1 VSLIIADTVRA
12 VDFER
17 FAVPRPAFAHDY
29 ATDTTLVYDGSAGDG
44 LHRHFGQ
51 VAQGFGGRLHLVYGR
66 SPTHG
71 LTDGQTG
78 WHRYSDDGGA
88 TWSAETEVIPAA
100 AGFDQRSLSMCVT
113 PSGRILLIYAKV
125 MVPSATANPT
135 VYRLRFSDDN
145 GETWVQGDDIATISY
160 TYCRTYGRIKLVPG
174 ELGDAYRLAF
184 TPYHRSSDTPDYK
197 VAAWYSSDDGESWD
211 EGTLIINDT
220 SGQSECELVA
230 INGKTWFSVTRGATG
245 LTLYKSTD
253 GGGLWAAVGVVPG
266 TSSDNQVA
274 PTLDK
279 FERGGRWYLV
289 IGYCNRTTDDMRWR
303 VALVDEALSSAS
315 AFGGE
320 IIMATDMVNASGYQC
335 PVVKP
340 DGSLYIEGGT
350 GYIEFKEYVG
360 QVYTQVRFVRM
371 DLFAKLRT
379 YPWVRTVEAGAI
391 TLPATELCRVI
402 QVDTEGG
409 ASTDD
414 LDTISGGVDGEIYVI
429 QGPQA
434 TSARDVTLKTG
445 TGNLDLYGGDFR
457 INSTTSRITIQK
469 VGGKFI
475 EIGRTSDHTDSA
487 LTIASDAITV
497 PSVSEIRYFLV
508 DTEAA
513 AAADNLTTINGGRE
527 GQIIFLMSAT
537 SSRDTTIA
545 EGGNIVLGSAGSFT
559 LTNSADVIGLVK
571 RSTSWYQL
579 TLSDNA

>member
-1 VSLIIADTVRA
+1 
-12 VDFER
+12 
-17 FAVPRPAFAHDY
+17 
-29 ATDTTLVYDGSAGDG
+29 
-44 LHRHFGQ
+44 
-51 VAQGFGGRLHLVYGR
+51 
-66 SPTHG
+66 
-71 LTDGQTG
+71 
-78 WHRYSDDGGA
+78 
-88 TWSAETEVIPAA
+88 
-100 AGFDQRSLSMCVT
+100 
-113 PSGRILLIYAKV
+113 
-125 MVPSATANPT
+125 
-135 VYRLRFSDDN
+135 
-145 GETWVQGDDIATISY
+145 
-160 TYCRTYGRIKLVPG
+160 
-174 ELGDAYRLAF
+174 
-184 TPYHRSSDTPDYK
+184 
-197 VAAWYSSDDGESWD
+197 
-211 EGTLIINDT
+211 
-220 SGQSECELVA
+220 
-230 INGKTWFSVTRGATG
+230 
-245 LTLYKSTD
+245 
-253 GGGLWAAVGVVPG
+253 
-266 TSSDNQVA
+266 
-274 PTLDK
+274 
-279 FERGGRWYLV
+279 
-289 IGYCNRTTDDMRWR
+289 
-303 VALVDEALSSAS
+303 
-315 AFGGE
+315 
-320 IIMATDMVNASGYQC
+320 
-335 PVVKP
+335 
-340 DGSLYIEGGT
+340 
-350 GYIEFKEYVG
+350 
-360 QVYTQVRFVRM
+360 
-371 DLFAKLRT
+371 
-379 YPWVRTVEAGAI
+379 
-391 TLPATELCRVI
+391 
-402 QVDTEGG
+402 VDTEGG